1 MTKAKTFG
9 SILKAAILLGLSI
22 GSPAALRAQPPPAA
36 GATQTTP
43 PDFSGV
49 YYPINPFGRAFG
61 GRAGAPATAAQRQG
75 PPPRPTPSAPLADG
89 SQGRAPDAPALTPEY
104 MAKWETIRQTPI
116 PAPVEYHYSANRLP

>member
-22 GSPAALRAQPPPAA
+22 GSPAALRAQPPSAA

-75 PPPRPTPSAPLADG
+75 PPPRPNPSAPLPDG
-89 SQGRAPDAPALTPEY
+89 SHGRTPGAPSLTPEY
-104 MAKWETIRQTPI
+104 MAKGETIRKTRI
-116 PAPVEYHYSANRLP
+116 AGSV